1 MMRGHITL
9 TAAAPG
15 VGKSTLA
22 VEEAI
27 SLVTGEDFLNLD
39 ITEKRKVGLINNEET
54 RDEIERRIEATCQ
67 AFKIQFT
74 DIADRLFIHSGVDD
88 EKFVISRD
96 VGGEIVHTP
105 HKQMLREFVGD
116 LDLDVVIVV
125 LLRKSGEHLL
135 KQEVFY
141 GARNQVYDGVQA
153 RGGAPSAE

>member
-1 MMRGHITL
+1 MRGHITL

-22 VEEAI
+22 VEEAV

-105 HKQMLREFVGD
+105 YKQMLREFVGD
-116 LDLDVVIVV
+116 RVPAAVEWNLFDINIKYRDVEPLKRV
-125 LLRKSGEHLL
+125 LAYPVNLEPFTNS
-135 KQEVFY
+135 
-141 GARNQVYDGVQA
+141 
-153 RGGAPSAE
+153 

>member
-1 MMRGHITL
+1 MRAVGVLAPRKRAPRAFVVPFRMMRGHVTL

-39 ITEKRKVGLINNEET
+39 ITEKRRVGLINNEET

-88 EKFVISRD
+88 EKF
-96 VGGEIVHTP
+96 
-105 HKQMLREFVGD
+105 
-116 LDLDVVIVV
+116 
-125 LLRKSGEHLL
+125 
-135 KQEVFY
+135 
-141 GARNQVYDGVQA
+141 
-153 RGGAPSAE
+153 